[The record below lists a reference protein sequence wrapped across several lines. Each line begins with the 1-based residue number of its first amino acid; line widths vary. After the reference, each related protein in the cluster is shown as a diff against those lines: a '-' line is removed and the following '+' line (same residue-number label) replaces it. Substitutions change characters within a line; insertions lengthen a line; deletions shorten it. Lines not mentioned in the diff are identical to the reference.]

1 MKKILDSFINFT
13 LTLSGRANPN
23 TERQSFLTALVFSLV
38 HLLCSLFLLRLC
50 ICFVHWK
57 SQYFKNVI
65 SFKT

>member
-23 TERQSFLTALVFSLV
+23 TERQSFLTALFFSLV
-38 HLLCSLFLLRLC
+38 HLLRLC

-57 SQYFKNVI
+57 SQYFKKVI